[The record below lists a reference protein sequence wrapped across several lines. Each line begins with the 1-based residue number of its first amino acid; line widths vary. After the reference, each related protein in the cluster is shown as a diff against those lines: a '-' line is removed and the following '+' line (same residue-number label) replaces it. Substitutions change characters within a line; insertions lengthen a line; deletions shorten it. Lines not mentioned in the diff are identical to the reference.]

1 MKDMNIID
9 DVAANGGL
17 SFGELPFNDVDSLVF
32 AQLAYFPF
40 ETILENGGE
49 KLMGDVDTQS
59 VQVPKRGKER
69 YKNHVILF
77 KSAAASKRYGGFIMS
92 DFVNDLDDTVE
103 KQFCAICF
111 RNDEFVYVSFR
122 GTDATVAG
130 WKEDV
135 NLSFMDEIPA
145 QKHAVEYLKH
155 IAAKFPKHKIITGG
169 HSKGGNLAIY
179 SAAMAPQEV
188 RRRVAAIFAHDSPGF
203 RKEFFLTKGYLK
215 IESKI
220 RKTVPHSSII
230 GMMLEN
236 PTPFSVVDSKSV
248 SIFQH
253 NPYKWIVRNH
263 SFVPK
268 PYLHPGWYYFDSS
281 LNKWIESIS
290 DEERKR
296 FFDLIFLFL
305 RTAGITDFR
314 SRINNLS
321 TLVKNLRGVYAL
333 YKELDDETKVFFK
346 KTVRLF
352 IDIMSEE
359 RRQNKNKTS

>member
-1 MKDMNIID
+1 
-9 DVAANGGL
+9 
-17 SFGELPFNDVDSLVF
+17 
-32 AQLAYFPF
+32 
-40 ETILENGGE
+40 
-49 KLMGDVDTQS
+49 
-59 VQVPKRGKER
+59 
-69 YKNHVILF
+69 
-77 KSAAASKRYGGFIMS
+77 
-92 DFVNDLDDTVE
+92 
-103 KQFCAICF
+103 
-111 RNDEFVYVSFR
+111 
-122 GTDATVAG
+122 
-130 WKEDV
+130 
-135 NLSFMDEIPA
+135 
-145 QKHAVEYLKH
+145 
-155 IAAKFPKHKIITGG
+155 
-169 HSKGGNLAIY
+169 
-179 SAAMAPQEV
+179 MAPQEV

-215 IESKI
+215 IENKI